1 MKTLNEIMEQERANR
16 IELFKDIFSARLK
29 EIREERQLSQKAV
42 SNKLG
47 CAVSTYA
54 NWEQGRTEPSIY
66 YNKAPIGFSLCSK
79 PLPSRGEPS
88 IYDIFNL
95 MWVYEIEANELFNI
109 DSIV

>member
-1 MKTLNEIMEQERANR
+1 MKTLNQVMEEERGNR

-29 EIREERQLSQKAV
+29 EIRAERQLSQKAIAD
-42 SNKLG
+42 KLG

-54 NWEQGRTEPSIY
+54 NWEQGRT
-66 YNKAPIGFSLCSK
+66 
-79 PLPSRGEPS
+79 EPS

-109 DSIV
+109 DGIV